1 MESTQETAKDNGQNK
16 TETVSLKDNGQ
27 NETEIISVSP
37 TLNFNSTEERAR
49 YCVQFFEQGLAPA
62 LEHISPILRQVFKDF
77 SHLKEGRGETIMGCK
92 TQEEWSQK
100 YFHRTARAVR
110 YMCLPEEK
118 KEELRAQMRD
128 RYAGKKLI
136 ENIPQ
141 LPTPQKSPEKRDD
154 FGTHGGA
161 LPSTNSPDSTDYC
174 APVEPERILSQGRE
188 PEGFPQNREPEAKPE
203 PKSEPKSEPNLCVKC
218 EELRRLLAK
227 SNTDRQ
233 NEIDSLRVQLTE
245 RDETIAS
252 LRGMIANLGSV
263 DLS

>member
-1 MESTQETAKDNGQNK
+1 MESTQENAKDNGQNE

-49 YCVQFFEQGLAPA
+49 YCVQFFEQGLALA

-136 ENIPQ
+136 ENAPQ
-141 LPTPQKSPEKRDD
+141 LSTPQKSPEKRDD

-161 LPSTNSPDSTDYC
+161 LPSTNSPDSADYC
-174 APVEPERILSQGRE
+174 APVEPERISSHGRE
-188 PEGFPQNREPEAKPE
+188 PEGFSQNRTLELEA
-203 PKSEPKSEPNLCVKC
+203 KSEPNLCVKC

-227 SNTDRQ
+227 ANKDRQ